1 MSVSKNRRTPIS
13 KRRRFDVFKR
23 DGFACQYCGRK
34 TPEVVL
40 EVDHIIPVSEG
51 GENDTDNLAT
61 ACFECNRG
69 KAAKSLKA
77 IPEPMRERAARI
89 KEAEAQL
96 AEYAK
101 IMEERR
107 ARIDEQV
114 WKIIW
119 KLHPNRDTV
128 PRTWVAGITKFLD
141 RLSYP
146 EIMHAADITLLKCI
160 RDDNKEFRY
169 FCGTCWGM
177 IRERSGQR

>member
-34 TPEVVL
+34 TPDVVL
-40 EVDHIIPVSEG
+40 EVDHIVPVAEG
-51 GENDTDNLAT
+51 GENDADNLTT

-69 KAAKSLKA
+69 KSSKSLKA
-77 IPEPMRERAARI
+77 IPEPMKDRAARI

-96 AEYAK
+96 AEYSK

-107 ARIDEQV
+107 SRIDEQV
-114 WKIIW
+114 WSIIW
-119 KLHPNRDTV
+119 KLHPHRDTV
-128 PRTWVAGITKFLD
+128 PRTWIAGITKFLE

-146 EIMHAADITLLKCI
+146 EIVNAVDITRLKCI
-160 RDDNKEFRY
+160 SNKNLEFRY
-169 FCGTCWGM
+169 FCGVCWNL